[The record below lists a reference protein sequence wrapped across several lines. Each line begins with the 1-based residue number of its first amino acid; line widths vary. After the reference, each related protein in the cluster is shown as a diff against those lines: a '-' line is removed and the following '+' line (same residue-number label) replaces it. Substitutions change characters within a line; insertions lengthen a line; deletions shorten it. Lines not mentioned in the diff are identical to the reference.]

1 MVNIISIISK
11 YLILIFMALY
21 VWKCFSYFTAHT
33 AAKRKSNLNHQ
44 IVYIFIIHALCHV
57 CMFFNTKDKSVLIYY
72 LVEIFIAS
80 MYLLIFHKVYRE
92 ASRLISNN
100 IAFLM
105 LIGYTMLFRLS
116 TTLAKKQFVL
126 ATVALIITSFLPAVM
141 KRLPKMKEWG
151 KAYAI
156 IGIAFLL
163 MVFVPHV
170 GVEVNGSRNWINIA
184 GLGIQPMEIVKILF
198 ILFIAS
204 SMVKIETVKELFIN
218 ALVAGAFCLILVA
231 EKDFGAMFIFYICYV
246 LMVYLATS
254 RTTIFIAGIGL
265 IVGGV
270 AGMYLL
276 FKDTS
281 FFSHILVRVEA
292 WKDPFK
298 FQSTG
303 GYQVCESLFAI
314 GTGGLTG
321 SGLGKGMPY
330 LIPVA
335 ESDFIFSAICE
346 ELGVLFGLAL
356 LLIYVSSFIAII
368 NIAMRCKDPFYKYMT
383 FGMAMCYI
391 IQVFLNVGGT
401 VKFIPSTGVTLPLVS
416 YGLSSVFSTLIM
428 FSMIQYTYI
437 IVSKEALEVENEKES
452 ILQYY
457 ERKAAEKA
465 GGVPG
470 EGEY

>member
-1 MVNIISIISK
+1 MVNIIRIISK

-33 AAKRKSNLNHQ
+33 VAKRKSNLNHQ
-44 IVYIFIIHALCHV
+44 IVYIFLIHALCHI
-57 CMFFNTKDKSVLIYY
+57 CMFLNTREKAVIMYYFIEILIAG
-72 LVEIFIAS
+72 L
-80 MYLLIFHKVYRE
+80 YLLIFHKVYRE
-92 ASRLISNN
+92 ASRLITNN

-105 LIGYTMLFRLS
+105 LIGYTILYRLS
-116 TTLAKKQFVL
+116 PSLARKQFIL
-126 ATVALIITSFLPAVM
+126 ATVALFLTGFIPAFM
-141 KRLPKMKEWG
+141 KRMPKLREAS

-163 MVFVPHV
+163 TVFVPHL
-170 GVEVNGSRNWINIA
+170 GVEVYGSRNWISIA
-184 GLGIQPMEIVKILF
+184 GIGIQPMEIVKIFF
-198 ILFIAS
+198 ILYIAS
-204 SMVKIETVKELFIN
+204 SLVKLETFKELFIN
-218 ALVAGAFCLILVA
+218 ALVAAVFCLILVA

-254 RTTIFIAGIGL
+254 RVSIFIGGIGL
-265 IVGGV
+265 IVCGV

-292 WKDPFK
+292 WRDPFK
-298 FQSTG
+298 FQTTG

-321 SGLGKGMPY
+321 TGLGKGMPY

-368 NIAMRCKDPFYKYMT
+368 NIAMRCRDPFYKYMT

-391 IQVFLNVGGT
+391 IQVFLNVGGA

-437 IVSKEALEVENEKES
+437 IVSKEASDVENEKEE

-465 GGVPG
+465 GGFSGQG
-470 EGEY
+470 E

>member
-1 MVNIISIISK
+1 MINIIRIISK

-33 AAKRKSNLNHQ
+33 ASKRKSNLNHQ
-44 IVYIFIIHALCHV
+44 IVYIFIIHALCHI
-57 CMFFNTKDKSVLIYY
+57 CMFFNTRDTKVLLYY
-72 LVEIFIAS
+72 LIEITIAVL
-80 MYLLIFHKVYRE
+80 YILIFHKVYRE
-92 ASRLISNN
+92 ASRLITNN

-105 LIGYTMLFRLS
+105 LIGYTVLFRLS
-116 TTLAKKQFVL
+116 PSLARKQFVL
-126 ATVALIITSFLPAVM
+126 ATVGLFVTSFIPAIM
-141 KRLPKMKEWG
+141 KRLPKVKDWSR
-151 KAYAI
+151 AYAI

-163 MVFVPHV
+163 TVFVPHV
-170 GVEVNGSRNWINIA
+170 GVEMYGSRNWISIA
-184 GLGIQPMEIVKILF
+184 GIGIQPMEIVKILF
-198 ILFIAS
+198 ILYVAS
-204 SMVKIETVKELFIN
+204 SLVKLETYKELFIN
-218 ALVAGAFCLILVA
+218 ACVAAVFCLILVL

-254 RTTIFIAGIGL
+254 RTSVFIAGISL
-265 IVGGV
+265 IVVGV
-270 AGMYLL
+270 AGIYFL

-298 FQSTG
+298 FQDTG

-321 SGLGKGMPY
+321 TGLGKGMPY
-330 LIPVA
+330 MIPVA

-346 ELGVLFGLAL
+346 ELGVIFGLAL

-368 NIAMRCKDPFYKYMT
+368 NIAMRCRQPFYKYMT

-391 IQVFLNVGGT
+391 IQVFLNVGGA

-416 YGLSSVFSTLIM
+416 YGLSSIFSTLIM

-437 IVSKEALEVENEKES
+437 IVSKEALDVENEKES

-465 GGVPG
+465 GGFSGQG
-470 EGEY
+470 E

>member
-33 AAKRKSNLNHQ
+33 AVKRKSNLNHQ

-57 CMFFNTKDKSVLIYY
+57 CMYFNTKDKSVLIYY

-151 KAYAI
+151 RAYAI
-156 IGIAFLL
+156 IGIGFLL

-170 GVEVNGSRNWINIA
+170 GVSVNGSRNWINIA
-184 GLGIQPMEIVKILF
+184 GLGIQPMEFVKILF
-198 ILFIAS
+198 ILFIAA

-218 ALVAGAFCLILVA
+218 ALVAAVFCLILVA

-254 RTTIFIAGIGL
+254 RTTILLAGIGL

-298 FQSTG
+298 YQSTG

-335 ESDFIFSAICE
+335 ESDFIFAAICE